1 VGSFDPVIINWRPG
15 KFLFY
20 FNDAVSREEHKQTIY
35 SGVTLILVTRAGK
48 KLPNV

>member
-1 VGSFDPVIINWRPG
+1 VGSFDPGIINWRPG

-20 FNDAVSREEHKQTIY
+20 FNDAISQEEHKQTIY
-35 SGVTLILVTRAGK
+35 RGLTLILVTWAGK